1 MDILF
6 GFSFCEGDGLRRGKV
21 RLCHSVNLLG
31 PWTRPGFSGHL
42 ALGVG
47 APHPEAAAGEQ
58 SGVAGIP
65 EVVRPHSSAV
75 TWRFGQEC
83 ALGHCWVS
91 ELRCGKPCEPT
102 VFSYSLMDIHCVCL
116 CTRCGFESCKMMT
129 LLCCALVSLALPK
142 LILVVRE
149 SSRSVPSFRYTG
161 KCSTKFFHFQLFF
174 FFYLPMKNPKYKISY
189 LSWGGHLIVLKNPY

>member
-75 TWRFGQEC
+75 T
-83 ALGHCWVS
+83 
-91 ELRCGKPCEPT
+91 
-102 VFSYSLMDIHCVCL
+102 
-116 CTRCGFESCKMMT
+116 
-129 LLCCALVSLALPK
+129 
-142 LILVVRE
+142 
-149 SSRSVPSFRYTG
+149 
-161 KCSTKFFHFQLFF
+161 
-174 FFYLPMKNPKYKISY
+174 
-189 LSWGGHLIVLKNPY
+189 

>member
-1 MDILF
+1 MGPLLLGSCSTWTFCLGLVSVKVMGYEGGRSVYVILLIYWDPGHGQASVVIWRWVWEPLTLKPQLGNRVALLAF
-6 GFSFCEGDGLRRGKV
+6 RKWSALIHLLSRDGLGR
-21 RLCHSVNLLG
+21 SA
-31 PWTRPGFSGHL
+31 PWAT
-42 ALGVG
+42 
-47 APHPEAAAGEQ
+47 AGSQ
-58 SGVAGIP
+58 
-65 EVVRPHSSAV
+65 
-75 TWRFGQEC
+75 T
-83 ALGHCWVS
+83 

-142 LILVVRE
+142 LTLVVRE

-189 LSWGGHLIVLKNPY
+189 LS